1 MKLGAR
7 VLVVLLVVAVIVV
20 AGVLWLGRDEG
31 GWTSSSTEAALE
43 FDRAIE
49 ASHKLYSREALAHL
63 EKAVEL
69 DPNFVLAKA
78 SLAAALAGRDSD
90 RSKQLWDE
98 VKKADLGR
106 LTDRERFMVKL
117 SLARLDRDPER
128 MEQIINKYGAQH
140 PNDPFVLYAQAQ
152 SAWQR
157 GDIREAEP
165 LYRRVIKV
173 APNWVVAYNELGYM
187 AMGEGKFKQ
196 AEDLFVTYRFIAPD
210 QANPHDSLG
219 ELFLLTGRY
228 EEARKELELA
238 IEVKPDFCAS
248 YEHLMQVDLLDGRND
263 EAMSVVERAR
273 ASQACPEQAVDY
285 LRCTAS
291 VCSLANL
298 GKWEAVWEAFNKG
311 CEGDM
316 GLLSWAGTA
325 AIQAAA
331 ATGRW
336 DEVEGLLERLR
347 ALKAKVTGVPLSR
360 DGLYAQISFT
370 KALLCIRDKDN
381 EGAIEGL
388 LEADRSLGYYG
399 SMAMF
404 KLIIRLHLVDLYR
417 KLGRDQ
423 AADRLL
429 ADVERVNPK
438 LVKKFREQH
447 QCCVPDL

>member
-1 MKLGAR
+1 MKLGSR
-7 VLVVLLVVAVIVV
+7 VLVALLVVVVAVV
-20 AGVLWLGRDEG
+20 AGVLWLGRDEA

-63 EKAVEL
+63 RKAVEL

-78 SLAAALAGRDSD
+78 SLAAALAGRDPD
-90 RSKQLWDE
+90 RSKKLHEE
-98 VKKADLGR
+98 VKEADLSR
-106 LTDRERFMVKL
+106 LTDREQFMVKL
-117 SLARLDRDPER
+117 TLARLDRDPER
-128 MEQIINKYGAQH
+128 MEQVINDYGAHH

-157 GDIREAEP
+157 GDLREAEP

-187 AMGEGKFKQ
+187 AMGQGNFKQ

-219 ELFLLTGRY
+219 ELYLLTGRY
-228 EEARKELELA
+228 DEARTELELA
-238 IEVKPDFCAS
+238 IEAKADFCSS
-248 YEHLMQVDLLDGRND
+248 YEHLMQVDLLDGNDD
-263 EAMSVVERAR
+263 EAMSVLERAC
-273 ASQACPEQAVDY
+273 ASGACSEHAINY
-285 LRCTAS
+285 LRCMAS
-291 VCSLANL
+291 VCSLAKS
-298 GKWEAVWEAFNKG
+298 GKWGAVWEAFNKD
-311 CEGDM
+311 CSGDTD
-316 GLLSWAGTA
+316 LLSWAGTA

-331 ATGRW
+331 ATGKW
-336 DEVEGLLERLR
+336 DELEDMLEKLR
-347 ALKAKVTGVPLSR
+347 ALKSKIKGAPLSR
-360 DGLYAQISFT
+360 DGLYAKISFT
-370 KALLCIRDKDN
+370 KALLCIRNKDS

-388 LEADRSLGYYG
+388 LEADRTLGYYG
-399 SMAMF
+399 SAAMF

-417 KLGRDQ
+417 KLGRNQ

-438 LVKKFREQH
+438 LVKKFREPH